1 MATRMTLSGE
11 ARQVLAPW
19 HSESLIDDSPV
30 LKGWLFGKFFGMFG
44 QHAVPI
50 RGSVYLTSHAP
61 TLDKDFGIMLIYHE
75 LFYVQD
81 QMARGWGSYFF
92 AYI

>member
-1 MATRMTLSGE
+1 MATRMALSGE
-11 ARQVLAPW
+11 AKQVLAAW
-19 HSESLIDDSPV
+19 HSESLIDDTPV

-44 QHAVPI
+44 HHAVTI
-50 RGSVYLTSHAP
+50 RGRVCLTSHAP
-61 TLDKDFGIMLIYHE
+61 ALDKDFGIMLICHE

-81 QMARGWGSYFF
+81 QLARGWGSHFF